1 MSLELHDEVL
11 LLRDQLNA
19 LSQSHQEAMGRIAA
33 LSAIV
38 ARKLPLQPAELM
50 DVRQLNSLALPSPV
64 SVTALA
70 GYDQAVTFVARHGWR
85 D

>member
-1 MSLELHDEVL
+1 MSDDLYNEVL

-19 LSQSHQEAMGRIAA
+19 LNQSHQEAMGRIAA
-33 LSAIV
+33 LSAIL
-38 ARKLPLQPAELM
+38 ARKLPLEPAELM

-70 GYDQAVTFVARHGWR
+70 GYDQAVSFVARHGR
-85 D
+85 RG

>member
-1 MSLELHDEVL
+1 MSTDIRDEVS

-19 LSQSHQEAMGRIAA
+19 LHQSHQEAMGRIAA
-33 LSAIV
+33 LLAIL
-38 ARKLPLQPAELM
+38 ARKLPLEPVELS
-50 DVRQLNSLALPSPV
+50 DVRRLNALALPTPV

-70 GYDQAVTFVARHGWR
+70 GYDQAVSFVATHGWR